1 MTATKQRS
9 LPEAFGWFP
18 SESSVLFLTPKELNE
33 AAESFRNPAFIV
45 VDPKSG
51 HLGVGFGGRPGP
63 VGKGGYPCLG
73 LLPGLY
79 PEWLGDRGFNA
90 VHGTRFPYLG
100 GEMARGISSVA
111 MVVALGRAGMMGF
124 FGAGGMPPQ
133 DVKEAIIQIKK
144 SLGANEAW
152 GCNLIHS
159 PGLPGLEDALV
170 DIFLEEKV
178 RRVCASA
185 YMRLTP
191 AVVRYAFKG
200 IHVGKDGRVV
210 RPNHLFAKIS
220 RPEVAIHF
228 MSPPP
233 EKILKALVSNGQL
246 SLEEAELASK
256 EPLAQDIT
264 VEADSGG
271 HTDNQVLGAAFPVIR
286 GLCDRISEKFG
297 YSGTIR
303 LGAAGGLGSP
313 AALAGAF
320 AMGAAYVVTGSINQC
335 SVEAGIS
342 QEAKAMLAKAGVS
355 DVTMCPSADMFEM
368 GVKVQVLKK
377 GTMFPGR
384 ASQLYELYVRYP
396 SLEAIPEEIRDKLE
410 KQVFRKPLEEV
421 WEETRAFFEAV
432 APSAIERA
440 EKDPKHKMALV
451 FRWYLGQSSRWPI
464 VGDKDRAVDYQIWCG
479 AAMGAFNEWVKGTFM
494 EPIEN
499 RSVVQI
505 ARNLLEG
512 AAKIVRAYQLR
523 SYGIPMPSQAFD
535 FKPRPLE

>member
-1 MTATKQRS
+1 MIATKQKNMA
-9 LPEAFGWFP
+9 EAFGWFP
-18 SESSVLFLTPKELNE
+18 SESSLVFFTAKELDE
-33 AAESFRNPAFIV
+33 AAELFRQPAFV
-45 VDPKSG
+45 VIDPKTG
-51 HLGVGFGGRPGP
+51 QLGVGFGGRPGP

-90 VHGTRFPYLG
+90 AHGTRFPYLG
-100 GEMARGISSVA
+100 GEMARGISSAA

-124 FGAGGMPPQ
+124 YGAGGMPPQ
-133 DVKEAIIQIKK
+133 DVREAIHQIKK
-144 SLGANEAW
+144 GLSANEPW

-159 PGLPGLEDALV
+159 PGLSALEDALV
-170 DIFLEEKV
+170 DLFLEEEV

-191 AVVRYAFKG
+191 PVVRYAFKG
-200 IHVGKDGRVV
+200 IHVGQDGRIV
-210 RPNHLFAKIS
+210 RPNALFAKIS

-228 MSPPP
+228 ISPPP
-233 EKILKALVSNGQL
+233 SKILQALVSNGQL
-246 SLEEAELASK
+246 SSQEAELASK

-286 GLCDRISEKFG
+286 DLCDKITQDYG
-297 YSGTIR
+297 YSGAIR
-303 LGAAGGLGSP
+303 LGAAGGLGNP
-313 AALAGAF
+313 AALAAAF

-335 SVEAGIS
+335 SIEAGIS

-368 GVKVQVLKK
+368 GIKVQVLKK

-396 SLEAIPEEIRDKLE
+396 SLEAIPKETRDKLE
-410 KQVFRKPLEEV
+410 KQVFRKPIEEV
-421 WEETRAFFEAV
+421 WEETRAFFEIV

-464 VGDKDRAVDYQIWCG
+464 VGEKDRAVDYQLWCG
-479 AAMGAFNEWVKGTFM
+479 AAMGAFNEWVKGTFL
-494 EPIEN
+494 EPVES

-505 ARNLLEG
+505 ALNLLEG
-512 AAKIVRAYQLR
+512 AAKVIRAHQLR
-523 SYGIPMPSQAFD
+523 TFGVPMPSQAFD
-535 FKPRPLE
+535 FTPRPLA